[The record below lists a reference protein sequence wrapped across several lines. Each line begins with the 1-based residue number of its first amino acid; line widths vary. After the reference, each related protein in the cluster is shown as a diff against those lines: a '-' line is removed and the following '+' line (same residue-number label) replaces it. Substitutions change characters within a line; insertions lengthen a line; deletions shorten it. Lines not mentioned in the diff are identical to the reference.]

1 MKRSLLF
8 ILICISSAQFSSLL
22 CQAITYS
29 YDPAGNRT
37 EKVILLM
44 KSSSVEQGTEPLTD
58 KSFHNMEIL
67 IYPNPTKGNLI
78 VEIKP
83 NDQMES
89 FDDKILFS
97 LYDVSGRLIKQV
109 NGETGVTSI
118 DLHAEKDGMYLLI
131 VKQGEI
137 NSRWKVIK
145 R

>member
-22 CQAITYS
+22 GQAITYT

-58 KSFHNMEIL
+58 KSFASMEML

-83 NDQMES
+83 NGQMES
-89 FDDKILFS
+89 FDEKILFS

-109 NGETGVTSI
+109 NGETGVTTI
-118 DLHAEKDGMYLLI
+118 DLNAEKDGMYLLV
-131 VKQGEI
+131 VKQGRNYFPLEDY
-137 NSRWKVIK
+137 
-145 R
+145 

>member
-22 CQAITYS
+22 CQAITYT

-58 KSFHNMEIL
+58 KSFANMEML

-97 LYDVSGRLIKQV
+97 LYDLSGRLIKQV
-109 NGETGVTSI
+109 NGETGVTTI
-118 DLHAEKDGMYLLI
+118 DLNAEKDGMYLLV

-137 NSRWKVIK
+137 NSRWKII
-145 R
+145 RR